1 MWCVR
6 HTCGASSRQARQLV
20 RLGDVTATNNSA
32 SDSSNTLMV
41 IDGHS
46 MAYRAFFALPA
57 ENFQTQTGQHTNAV
71 YGFLNMLLAMIREQK
86 PTHIAVAWDMD
97 TPTFRSEQYPE
108 YKAGRDKTPDEFHGQ
123 IDLTKQVM
131 DALNIPNIELDG
143 YEADDIVATMATRA
157 EDAGWKARV
166 VSGDRD
172 TFQLINDNITV
183 LYPMRGVSELPP
195 FDAAVIEERYG
206 VTPQQY
212 PDLAALVGET
222 ADNLPGVPGVGPGFA
237 ARWINKY
244 GSLQGIFDNIDEIGG
259 KKGEALREN
268 LAAVTRNRELNKLVT
283 DLELPLDLEDTVM
296 VNPDRNQVAELFD
309 ALEFNTIRDRLFTTF
324 EQQLGTDEEPPPA
337 EDMPDTLLIDEVVDW
352 ETFLTNVNEPVSVFC
367 HINPPAVITRR
378 KIPAPGDYGE
388 IRALGFAT
396 SESTAVIDLD
406 TASKELGQA
415 IVAFLSDSA
424 YAKVVYDLKSI
435 LKALATTSSNSPLPA
450 RPDVNTSIVGVEDDV
465 LLSAYIL
472 QPDRRGYELTDL
484 VQTYLNTRLETL
496 AATENQGQLE
506 LEGIAD
512 DNAEELAQYARNA
525 WMIHRLNDV
534 MGEQLEERGAVS
546 LLHDLEIPLS
556 VVLAKIELN
565 GIGIDRERLDSLLA
579 GFSNEVEKAQ
589 QSAFASI
596 GGQEVNLASPKQLQT
611 VLFETLD
618 MPKTRRTKTG
628 YSTDADSLA
637 DLLEKT
643 DHPFLHNLMAF
654 RDATKLRQTVQGL
667 LDSIAD
673 DERIH
678 TRFSQTAAATGRL
691 SSLNPNLQNI
701 PVRTPAG
708 RQIRDIFVAGTNP
721 HTDERT
727 TLLTADYSQIEM
739 RIMAHLSE
747 DEGLIQAYQDG
758 EDLHRFVGSQ
768 VFEVAPEDV
777 TTSMRDKVKA
787 MSYGLAYGLS
797 SFGLSKQL
805 RISVDEARE
814 LMTSYFDRFGSVQRY
829 LRNVVRQARKD
840 GYTETMLG
848 RRRYLP
854 DLRSDNRQ
862 LREMAERAALNAPIQ
877 GSAAD
882 LIKKAMLGVQE
893 RIEQEGLYSRMI
905 LQVHDELILEVIES
919 EIEAAEQILV
929 EEMSSAATL
938 KVPLDVQ
945 VGKGY
950 SWHEAAH

>member
-1 MWCVR
+1 
-6 HTCGASSRQARQLV
+6 
-20 RLGDVTATNNSA
+20 VTATNTSA
-32 SDSSNTLMV
+32 STDPKTLMV

-57 ENFQTQTGQHTNAV
+57 ENFQTSTGQHTNAV
-71 YGFLNMLLAMIREQK
+71 YGFLNMLLAMIREQQ
-86 PTHIAVAWDMD
+86 PTHIAVAFDLG

-123 IDLTKQVM
+123 IDLIKQVM
-131 DALNIPNIELDG
+131 DALNIPILEVDG
-143 YEADDIVATMATRA
+143 YEADDIVATLATA
-157 EDAGWKARV
+157 ADEAGWKARI

-195 FDAAVIEERYG
+195 FDAATIQERYG
-206 VTPQQY
+206 VTPEQY
-212 PDLAALVGET
+212 PDLAALVGES

-244 GSLQGIFDNIDEIGG
+244 GGLDGIMENIDDIGG

-268 LAAVTRNRELNKLVT
+268 LDGVKRNRELNALVT
-283 DLELPLDLEDTVM
+283 DMDLPLDLDDAVM
-296 VNPDRNQVAELFD
+296 VNPDHNEVAELFD
-309 ALEFNTIRDRLFTTF
+309 ALEFNTIRDRVFSTF
-324 EQQLGTDEEPPPA
+324 EQQLGTSEEPPA
-337 EDMPDTLLIDEVVDW
+337 EEEMPETALIDEVADW
-352 ETFLTNVNEPVSVFC
+352 ETFLTSVNEPVSVFAA
-367 HINPPAVITRR
+367 ITPPAVITRR
-378 KIPAPGDYGE
+378 KIPAPGDYGQ
-388 IRALGFAT
+388 IQALGFAT
-396 SESTAVIDLD
+396 SNATAVIDLAD
-406 TASKELGQA
+406 APEELGQA
-415 IVAFLSDSA
+415 VVAFLSDSA
-424 YAKVVYDLKSI
+424 YSKVVYDLKAI
-435 LKALATTSSNSPLPA
+435 LKALATAADASALPA
-450 RPDVNTSIVGVEDDV
+450 RPDVNASILGVEDDV

-472 QPDRRGYELTDL
+472 QPDRRGYDLPDL
-484 VQTYLNTRLETL
+484 VQTYLNTRLETI
-496 AATENQGQLE
+496 AETDQQGQLE
-506 LEGIAD
+506 LEGID
-512 DNAEELAQYARNA
+512 DDHAKQLAQYARNA
-525 WMIHRLNDV
+525 WMIHQLNEV
-534 MGEQLEERGAVS
+534 MGEQLQERGAVS

-556 VVLAKIELN
+556 VVLAKMELT
-565 GIGIDRERLDSLLA
+565 GVGIDRERLDSLLA
-579 GFSNEVEKAQ
+579 GFTNEVEKAE
-589 QSAFASI
+589 QSAYASI

-643 DHPFLHNLMAF
+643 DHPFLHNLMAY

-673 DERIH
+673 DGRIH

-721 HTDERT
+721 HSDEPT

-739 RIMAHLSE
+739 RIMAHMSE
-747 DEGLIQAYQDG
+747 DEGLIQAYLDG

-814 LMTSYFDRFGSVQRY
+814 LMSSYFDRFGAVQRY

-840 GYTETMLG
+840 GYTQTMLG

-854 DLRSDNRQ
+854 DLQSDNRQ

-882 LIKKAMLGVQE
+882 LIKKAMLGVQDRLE
-893 RIEQEGLYSRMI
+893 RDGLQSRMI
-905 LQVHDELILEVIES
+905 LQVHDELILEVVDS
-919 EIEAAEQILV
+919 EVDAAEQILV

>member
-1 MWCVR
+1 
-6 HTCGASSRQARQLV
+6 
-20 RLGDVTATNNSA
+20 
-32 SDSSNTLMV
+32 
-41 IDGHS
+41 

-57 ENFQTQTGQHTNAV
+57 ENFQTATGQHTNAV

-86 PTHIAVAWDMD
+86 PTHIAVAFDLE

-108 YKAGRDKTPDEFHGQ
+108 YKAGRDKTPEEFYGQ
-123 IDLTKQVM
+123 IDLIKQVM
-131 DALNIPNIELDG
+131 EALQIPSIELDG
-143 YEADDIVATMATRA
+143 YEADDIVATMATNA
-157 EDAGWKARV
+157 TDAGWDARV

-172 TFQLINDNITV
+172 TFQLINDNVTV

-195 FDAAVIEERYG
+195 FDADAIVERYG
-206 VTPQQY
+206 VTPLQY
-212 PDLAALVGET
+212 PELAALVGET

-237 ARWINKY
+237 ARWLKKY
-244 GSLQGIFDNIDEIGG
+244 GSLKGIFDNIDEIGG
-259 KKGEALREN
+259 KKGESLREH
-268 LAAVTRNRELNKLVT
+268 LDDVKRNRRLNALIT
-283 DLELPLDLEDTVM
+283 NLELPITIEEAVM
-296 VNPDRNQVAELFD
+296 VNPDRNQVSVLFD

-324 EQQLGTDEEPPPA
+324 ERHLGNAEEPAPTVDVPETA
-337 EDMPDTLLIDEVVDW
+337 LLDDVEAW
-352 ETFLTNVNEPVSVFC
+352 QAFLDGVNEPVSVFF

-388 IRALGFAT
+388 IRAIGFAT
-396 SESTAVIDLD
+396 ANATAVIDLD
-406 TASKELGQA
+406 HAPKDLGQA
-415 IVAFLSDSA
+415 VAGFLGNTK
-424 YAKVVYDLKSI
+424 YAKVVYDLKTV
-435 LKALATTSSNSPLPA
+435 LKALATSPSQSALPA
-450 RPDVNTSIVGVEDDV
+450 LEDVNTSVVGVEDDV

-472 QPDRRGYELTDL
+472 QPDRRGYELADL
-484 VQTYLNTRLETL
+484 VQTYLNTRLETV
-496 AATENQGQLE
+496 AATQDQGQLD
-506 LEGIAD
+506 LEGLTD
-512 DNAEELAQYARNA
+512 DHAEQLAQYARNA
-525 WMIHRLNDV
+525 WMIHRLNET
-534 MGEQLEERGAVS
+534 MEAELQQRGAVE

-556 VVLAKIELN
+556 VVLAKIELF
-565 GIGIDRERLDSLLA
+565 GIGTDRQRLDTLLA
-579 GFSNEVEKAQ
+579 GFTTEVEKAQ
-589 QSAFASI
+589 ESAFASI
-596 GGQEVNLASPKQLQT
+596 SGQEVNLASPKQLQI

-618 MPKTRRTKTG
+618 MPKTRKTKTG

-643 DHPFLHNLMAF
+643 DHPFLHNLMSY

-721 HTDERT
+721 HSDERT

-747 DEGLIQAYQDG
+747 DEGLIQAYKDG

-768 VFEVAPEDV
+768 VFEVEPQDV

-797 SFGLSKQL
+797 SFGLSRQL
-805 RISVDEARE
+805 RVSVDEARE
-814 LMTSYFDRFGSVQRY
+814 LMSSYFDRFGSVQRY

-840 GYTETMLG
+840 GYTATMLG

-854 DLRSDNRQ
+854 DLQSDNRQ

-882 LIKKAMLGVQE
+882 LIKKAMLGVQARLE
-893 RIEQEGLYSRMI
+893 AENLKSRMI
-905 LQVHDELILEVIES
+905 LQVHDELILEVVDS
-919 EIEAAEQILV
+919 EVAAAEEILV
-929 EEMSSAATL
+929 TEMSSAATL
-938 KVPLDVQ
+938 QVPLDVQ

>member
-1 MWCVR
+1 
-6 HTCGASSRQARQLV
+6 
-20 RLGDVTATNNSA
+20 
-32 SDSSNTLMV
+32 MV

-57 ENFQTQTGQHTNAV
+57 DNFQTATGQHTNAV
-71 YGFLNMLLAMIREQK
+71 YGFLNMLLAMIREQQ

-108 YKAGRDKTPDEFHGQ
+108 YKAGRDKTPDEFYGQ
-123 IDLTKQVM
+123 IDLIKQIM

-143 YEADDIVATMATRA
+143 YEADDIVATMATNA

-195 FDAAVIEERYG
+195 FDAATIEERYG
-206 VTPQQY
+206 VSPAQY

-237 ARWINKY
+237 ARWIKKY
-244 GSLQGIFDNIDEIGG
+244 GGLQGVLDNIDNIGG

-268 LAAVTRNRELNKLVT
+268 LEAVQRNRELNKLVT
-283 DLELPLDLEDTVM
+283 NLELPLELDETVM

-324 EQQLGTDEEPPPA
+324 EQQLGTTEEPPPA
-337 EDMPDTLLIDEVVDW
+337 EDMPETVLIDEITDW
-352 ETFLTNVNEPVSVFC
+352 EAFLTSISEPVSVFC
-367 HINPPAVITRR
+367 HITPPAVITKR

-396 SESTAVIDLD
+396 SHATAVLD
-406 TASKELGQA
+406 VDAASEELGQA
-415 IVAFLSDSA
+415 VIAFLSDSA

-435 LKALATTSSNSPLPA
+435 LKALATTAPISPLPA

-472 QPDRRGYELTDL
+472 QPDRRGYDLTDL
-484 VQTYLNTRLETL
+484 VQTYLNTRLESI

-506 LEGIAD
+506 LEGIDD
-512 DNAEELAQYARNA
+512 DNAQQLAQYARNA
-525 WMIHRLNDV
+525 WMIHRLNEV
-534 MGEQLEERGAVS
+534 MGEQLAERDAVP

-556 VVLAKIELN
+556 IVLAKMELI

-579 GFSNEVEKAQ
+579 GFTNEVEKAQ
-589 QSAFASI
+589 ESAFASI

-721 HTDERT
+721 RSDERT

-739 RIMAHLSE
+739 RIMAHMSE
-747 DEGLIQAYQDG
+747 DAGLIQAYQDG
-758 EDLHRFVGSQ
+758 EDLHRFVGAQ
-768 VFEVAPEDV
+768 VFEVEPEDV

-797 SFGLSKQL
+797 SFGLSRQL

-814 LMTSYFDRFGSVQRY
+814 LMTSYFDRFGAVQRY

-840 GYTETMLG
+840 GYTQTMLG

-854 DLRSDNRQ
+854 DLQSDNRQ

-882 LIKKAMLGVQE
+882 LIKKAMLGVQDRLE
-893 RIEQEGLYSRMI
+893 RDGLYSRMI
-905 LQVHDELILEVIES
+905 LQVHDELILEVIDS
-919 EIEAAEQILV
+919 EVDAAEQILV

>member
-1 MWCVR
+1 M
-6 HTCGASSRQARQLV
+6 TASK
-20 RLGDVTATNNSA
+20 DTA
-32 SDSSNTLMV
+32 SDISKTLMV

-57 ENFQTQTGQHTNAV
+57 ENFQTATGQHTNAV
-71 YGFLNMLLAMIREQK
+71 YGFLSMLLAMIREQK
-86 PTHIAVAWDMD
+86 PTHVAVAFDLD
-97 TPTFRSEQYPE
+97 TPTFRSERYSE
-108 YKAGRDKTPDEFHGQ
+108 YKAGRDKTPEEFSGQ
-123 IDLTKQVM
+123 IDLIKKVM
-131 DALNIPNIELDG
+131 DALQIPSIEVDG
-143 YEADDIVATMATRA
+143 YEADDIVATMSTNAA
-157 EDAGWKARV
+157 AAGWDARI

-172 TFQLINDNITV
+172 TFQLINDNVTV

-195 FDAAVIEERYG
+195 FDADTIVERYG
-206 VTPQQY
+206 VTPAQY
-212 PDLAALVGET
+212 PELAALVGES

-237 ARWINKY
+237 ARWLKKY
-244 GSLQGIFDNIDEIGG
+244 GSLKGVLDHIDEIGG
-259 KKGEALREN
+259 KKGDALREH
-268 LAAVTRNRELNKLVT
+268 LDAVKRNRELNALVT
-283 DLELPLDLEDTVM
+283 TLELPLSLEEAVL
-296 VNPDRNQVAELFD
+296 VSPDRNKVSELFD
-309 ALEFNTIRDRLFTTF
+309 ALEFNTIRDRVFTTF
-324 EQQLGTDEEPPPA
+324 DQHLGGAEESEPDV
-337 EDMPDTLLIDEVVDW
+337 DMPETALIDNLDDW
-352 ETFLTNVNEPVSVFC
+352 QAFLVGVNEPISVYF
-367 HINPPAVITRR
+367 HINPPATITRR

-388 IRALGFAT
+388 IHALGFST
-396 SESTAVIDLD
+396 SDATAVIDID
-406 TASKELGQA
+406 QASAELGLTVA
-415 IVAFLSDSA
+415 AFLADER
-424 YAKVVYDLKSI
+424 YTKVVYDLKTA
-435 LKALATTSSNSPLPA
+435 LKALATAPSHSVLPA
-450 RPDVNTSIVGVEDDV
+450 QRDVNTSIIGVADDV

-472 QPDRRGYELTDL
+472 QPDRRGYELADL
-484 VQTYLNTRLETL
+484 VQTYLNARLNTVP
-496 AATENQGQLE
+496 TSQNQGQLV
-506 LEGIAD
+506 LEGVND
-512 DNAEELAQYARNA
+512 DNAAQLAQYARNA
-525 WMIHRLNDV
+525 WMIHQLNDI
-534 MGEQLEERGAVS
+534 MGSTLEERGSVE

-556 VVLAKIELN
+556 VVLAKIEL
-565 GIGIDRERLDSLLA
+565 IGIAIDRQRLDNLLA
-579 GFSNEVEKAQ
+579 GFTSEVDKAQ
-589 QSAFASI
+589 ESAYASI
-596 GGQEVNLASPKQLQT
+596 GGDQVNLASPKQLQI

-618 MPKTRRTKTG
+618 MPKTRKTKTG
-628 YSTDADSLA
+628 FSTDADSLA

-643 DHPFLHNLMAF
+643 DHPFLHNLMAY

-673 DERIH
+673 DERVH

-721 HTDERT
+721 CVDEPT

-739 RIMAHLSE
+739 RIMAHMSE
-747 DEGLIQAYQDG
+747 DDGLIQAYKDG

-768 VFEVAPEDV
+768 VFDVEPDEV

-797 SFGLSKQL
+797 SFGLSRQL

-814 LMTSYFDRFGSVQRY
+814 LMSSYFDRFGAVQRY

-840 GYTETMLG
+840 GYTQTMLG

-854 DLRSDNRQ
+854 DLQSDNRQ

-893 RIEQEGLYSRMI
+893 RLEADGLKSRMI
-905 LQVHDELILEVIES
+905 LQVHDELILEVIDT
-919 EIEAAEQILV
+919 EIETAEQILV
-929 EEMSSAATL
+929 EEMSAAANL
-938 KVPLDVQ
+938 LVPLDVQ

>member
-1 MWCVR
+1 
-6 HTCGASSRQARQLV
+6 
-20 RLGDVTATNNSA
+20 
-32 SDSSNTLMV
+32 MV

-57 ENFQTQTGQHTNAV
+57 ENFQTATGQHTNAV
-71 YGFLNMLLAMIREQK
+71 YGFLSMLLAMIREQK
-86 PTHIAVAWDMD
+86 PTHVAVAFDLE

-123 IDLTKQVM
+123 IDLIKQVM
-131 DALNIPNIELDG
+131 EALNIPSLELDG
-143 YEADDIVATMATRA
+143 YEADDIVATMATSA
-157 EDAGWKARV
+157 ADVGWKARV

-172 TFQLINDNITV
+172 TFQLINDSVTV

-195 FDAAVIEERYG
+195 FDAAAIEERYG
-206 VTPQQY
+206 VSPTQY
-212 PDLAALVGET
+212 PELAALVGET

-237 ARWINKY
+237 ARWLKKY
-244 GSLQGIFDNIDEIGG
+244 GSLQGIYDNIDDIGG
-259 KKGEALREN
+259 KKGESLREH
-268 LAAVTRNRELNKLVT
+268 LDDVKRNRELNALVT
-283 DLELPLDLEDTVM
+283 NLELPISLDDTVL

-309 ALEFNTIRDRLFTTF
+309 ALEFNAIRDRVFTTF
-324 EQQLGTDEEPPPA
+324 EQHLGSTEEPVEA
-337 EDMPDTLLIDEVVDW
+337 DEMPDMVLIDGLTSWEAFLAEV
-352 ETFLTNVNEPVSVFC
+352 TGPVSVFFQ
-367 HINPPAVITRR
+367 ITAPATVTRR
-378 KIPAPGDYGE
+378 KIPAPGDYGQ
-388 IRALGFAT
+388 ILAVGLAT
-396 SESTAVIDLD
+396 AQTTTVIDLERATTD
-406 TASKELGQA
+406 LRD
-415 IVAFLSDSA
+415 AFVTFLADAA
-424 YAKVVYDLKSI
+424 YTKVVYDLKAT
-435 LKALATTSSNSPLPA
+435 LKALATAPEGSAIPA
-450 RPDVNTSIVGVEDDV
+450 QPDVTTSIVGVTDDV

-472 QPDRRGYELTDL
+472 QPDRRGYELADL
-484 VQTYLNTRLETL
+484 VQTYLNTRLESI
-496 AATENQGQLE
+496 AAVSEAQGQLE
-506 LEGIAD
+506 LEGLDD
-512 DNAEELAQYARNA
+512 DNAEQLSQYARNA
-525 WMIHRLNDV
+525 WMMHQLNEVLDA
-534 MGEQLEERGAVS
+534 ELQEREATG

-556 VVLAKIELN
+556 VVLATIELV
-565 GIGIDRERLDSLLA
+565 GVGIDRDRLDSLLA
-579 GFSNEVEKAQ
+579 GFTEGVEKAQ

-596 GGQEVNLASPKQLQT
+596 GGEEVNLASPKQLQT

-667 LDSIAD
+667 LDSIAS

-701 PVRTPAG
+701 PVRTAAG

-721 HTDERT
+721 LSDEPT

-739 RIMAHLSE
+739 RIMAHMSE
-747 DEGLIQAYQDG
+747 DEGLIQAYLDG

-768 VFEVAPEDV
+768 VFDVEPEEV

-805 RISVDEARE
+805 RISVDESRE

-829 LRNVVRQARKD
+829 LRNIVRQARKD
-840 GYTETMLG
+840 GYTQTMLG

-854 DLRSDNRQ
+854 DLQSDNRQ

-882 LIKKAMLGVQE
+882 LIKKAMLGVQA
-893 RIEQEGLYSRMI
+893 RLEQEQLTSRMI
-905 LQVHDELILEVIES
+905 LQVHDELILEVVES
-919 EIEAAEQILV
+919 EVAAAEAILI
-929 EEMSSAATL
+929 EEMSGAATL

-945 VGKGY
+945 VGRGY

>member
-1 MWCVR
+1 
-6 HTCGASSRQARQLV
+6 
-20 RLGDVTATNNSA
+20 
-32 SDSSNTLMV
+32 MV

-57 ENFQTQTGQHTNAV
+57 DNFQTATGQHTNAV
-71 YGFLNMLLAMIREQK
+71 YGFLNMLLAMIREQQ

-108 YKAGRDKTPDEFHGQ
+108 YKAGRDKTPDEFYGQ
-123 IDLTKQVM
+123 IDLIKQIM

-143 YEADDIVATMATRA
+143 YEADDIVATMATNA

-195 FDAAVIEERYG
+195 FDAATIEERYG
-206 VTPQQY
+206 VSPAQY

-237 ARWINKY
+237 ARWIKKY
-244 GSLQGIFDNIDEIGG
+244 GGLQGVLDNIDNIGG

-268 LAAVTRNRELNKLVT
+268 LEAVQRNRELNKLVT
-283 DLELPLDLEDTVM
+283 NLELPLDLDETVM

-324 EQQLGTDEEPPPA
+324 EQQLGTTEEPPPA
-337 EDMPDTLLIDEVVDW
+337 EDMPETVLIDEITDW
-352 ETFLTNVNEPVSVFC
+352 EAFLTSISEPVSVFC
-367 HINPPAVITRR
+367 HITPPAVITKR

-396 SESTAVIDLD
+396 SHATAVLD
-406 TASKELGQA
+406 VDAASEELGQA
-415 IVAFLSDSA
+415 VIAFLSDSA

-435 LKALATTSSNSPLPA
+435 LKALATTAPISPLPA

-472 QPDRRGYELTDL
+472 QPDRRGYDLTDL
-484 VQTYLNTRLETL
+484 VQTYLNARLESIV
-496 AATENQGQLE
+496 ATENQGQLE
-506 LEGIAD
+506 LEGIDD
-512 DNAEELAQYARNA
+512 DNAQQLAQYARNA
-525 WMIHRLNDV
+525 WMIHRLNEV
-534 MGEQLEERGAVS
+534 MGEQLAERDAVP

-556 VVLAKIELN
+556 IVLAKMELI

-579 GFSNEVEKAQ
+579 GFTNEVEKAQ

-721 HTDERT
+721 RSDERT

-739 RIMAHLSE
+739 RIMAHMSE
-747 DEGLIQAYQDG
+747 DAGLIQAYQDG
-758 EDLHRFVGSQ
+758 EDLHRFVGAQ
-768 VFEVAPEDV
+768 VFEVEPEDV

-797 SFGLSKQL
+797 SFGLSRQL

-814 LMTSYFDRFGSVQRY
+814 LMTSYFDRFGAVQRY

-840 GYTETMLG
+840 GYTQTMLG

-854 DLRSDNRQ
+854 DLQSDNRQ

-882 LIKKAMLGVQE
+882 LIKKAMLGVQDRLE
-893 RIEQEGLYSRMI
+893 RDGLYSRMI
-905 LQVHDELILEVIES
+905 LQVHDELILEVIDS
-919 EIEAAEQILV
+919 EVDAAEQILV

>member
-1 MWCVR
+1 MENNPPPGQR
-6 HTCGASSRQARQLV
+6 LV
-20 RLGDVTATNNSA
+20 TLDTVTATNNSA
-32 SDSSNTLMV
+32 STNSNRLMV

-57 ENFQTQTGQHTNAV
+57 ENFQTKTGQHTNAV
-71 YGFLNMLLAMIREQK
+71 YGFLSMLLAMIREQQ
-86 PTHIAVAWDMD
+86 PTHIAVAFD
-97 TPTFRSEQYPE
+97 TEVPTFRAEQYAE

-131 DALNIPNIELDG
+131 AALNIPCIEVDG
-143 YEADDIVATMATRA
+143 FEADDIVATMATQA
-157 EDAGWKARV
+157 AAQGWTARV

-172 TFQLINDNITV
+172 TFQLIDDNITV

-195 FDAAVIEERYG
+195 FDAAAIEERYG
-206 VTPQQY
+206 VSPKQY
-212 PDLAALVGET
+212 PELAALVGET

-237 ARWINKY
+237 ARWLKKY
-244 GSLQGIFDNIDEIGG
+244 GSLQSILENIDQIGG
-259 KKGEALREN
+259 KKGEALREH
-268 LAAVTRNRELNKLVT
+268 LDDVKRNRQLNALVT
-283 DLELPLDLEDTVM
+283 NMELPIELDDTEM
-296 VNPDRNQVAELFD
+296 GNPDRNLVAELFD
-309 ALEFNTIRDRLFTTF
+309 ALEFNTIRDRVFTTF
-324 EQQLGTDEEPPPA
+324 EKQLGNADDA
-337 EDMPDTLLIDEVVDW
+337 ADDDHDMPEPTVIDTTEAFAA
-352 ETFLTNVNEPVSVFC
+352 FLTDVNEPIAVFS
-367 HINPPAVITRR
+367 HINPPATVTRR
-378 KIPAPGDYGE
+378 KIPAPGDYGQ
-388 IRALGFAT
+388 IRAFSFAT
-396 SESTAVIDLD
+396 AQATAVIDLD
-406 TASKELGQA
+406 TASSQLGA
-415 IVAFLSDSA
+415 AVADFLANDH
-424 YAKVVYDLKSI
+424 YAKVVYDLKAM
-435 LKALATTSSNSPLPA
+435 LKALATAPEFTPLPA
-450 RPDVNTSIVGVEDDV
+450 RPDVNTSIVNVTDDV
-465 LLSAYIL
+465 LLSGYIL
-472 QPDRRGYELTDL
+472 QPDRRGYELADL
-484 VQTYLNTRLETL
+484 VQTYLNTRLE
-496 AATENQGQLE
+496 AVSATSNQGQLTI
-506 LEGIAD
+506 EGLD
-512 DNAEELAQYARNA
+512 DDANAKLLAQYARNA
-525 WMIHRLNDV
+525 WMIHRLNESMDV
-534 MGEQLEERGAVS
+534 QLAQRNAES

-556 VVLAKIELN
+556 VVLAKMELT
-565 GIGIDRERLDSLLA
+565 GIGIDRQRLDSLLE
-579 GFSNEVEKAQ
+579 GFTNEVNQAQ

-596 GGQEVNLASPKQLQT
+596 GGQEVNLASPKQLQV

-618 MPKTRRTKTG
+618 MPKTRKTKTG

-643 DHPFLHNLMAF
+643 DHPFLHNLMSY

-673 DERIH
+673 DGRIH

-708 RQIRDIFVAGTNP
+708 RQIRDIFVAGSNP
-721 HTDERT
+721 HVNERT

-739 RIMAHLSE
+739 RIMAHMSG

-777 TTSMRDKVKA
+777 TNSMRDKVKA

-797 SFGLSKQL
+797 SFGLSRQL

-814 LMTSYFDRFGSVQRY
+814 LMSSYFDRFGDVQRY

-840 GYTETMLG
+840 GYTQTMLG

-854 DLRSDNRQ
+854 DLQSDNRQ

-882 LIKKAMLGVQE
+882 LIKVAMLGVQARLE
-893 RIEQEGLYSRMI
+893 KEALNSRMI
-905 LQVHDELILEVIES
+905 LQVHDELILEVVDS
-919 EIEAAEQILV
+919 EIEAAEAILV

-945 VGKGY
+945 IGKGY

>member
-1 MWCVR
+1 MQNNPR
-6 HTCGASSRQARQLV
+6 PGHRLV
-20 RLGDVTATNNSA
+20 TLDTVTATNNST
-32 SDSSNTLMV
+32 STNSNRLMV

-57 ENFQTQTGQHTNAV
+57 ENFQTKTGQHTNAV
-71 YGFLNMLLAMIREQK
+71 YGFLNMLLAMIREQQ
-86 PTHIAVAWDMD
+86 PTHLAVAWDMD
-97 TPTFRSEQYPE
+97 TPTFRSQQYPE

-131 DALNIPNIELDG
+131 AALNIPNIEVDG
-143 YEADDIVATMATRA
+143 YEADDIVATMATKA
-157 EDAGWKARV
+157 AAQGWSARV

-172 TFQLINDNITV
+172 TFQLIDDNITV

-195 FDAAVIEERYG
+195 FNADAIEERYG
-206 VTPQQY
+206 VSPKQY
-212 PDLAALVGET
+212 PELAALVGET

-237 ARWINKY
+237 ARWLKKY
-244 GSLQGIFDNIDEIGG
+244 GSLQGILENIDSIGG
-259 KKGEALREN
+259 KKGEALREH
-268 LAAVTRNRELNKLVT
+268 LDDVKRNRQLNALVT
-283 DLELPLDLEDTVM
+283 NLELPLDLEDTEM
-296 VNPDRNQVAELFD
+296 VNPDRNLVSELFD

-324 EQQLGTDEEPPPA
+324 EQQLGSSDDVGGEDHEMPETTVIDTPEAFEAFLDGVEEPIA
-337 EDMPDTLLIDEVVDW
+337 
-352 ETFLTNVNEPVSVFC
+352 VFS
-367 HINPPAVITRR
+367 HINPPATITRR
-378 KIPAPGDYGE
+378 KIPAPGDYGQ
-388 IRALGFAT
+388 IRAFGFAT
-396 SESTAVIDLD
+396 EHATAVIDLE
-406 TASKELGQA
+406 TASHELGTA
-415 IVAFLSDSA
+415 VAEFLADDR
-424 YAKVVYDLKSI
+424 YAKVVYDLKAM
-435 LKALATTSSNSPLPA
+435 LKALATAPESSPLPA
-450 RPDVNTSIVGVEDDV
+450 QPDVNTSIVNVTDDV
-465 LLSAYIL
+465 LLSGYIL
-472 QPDRRGYELTDL
+472 QPDRRGYELADL
-484 VQTYLNTRLETL
+484 VQTYLNARLEAVGSTS
-496 AATENQGQLE
+496 NQGQLSI
-506 LEGIAD
+506 EGLD
-512 DNAEELAQYARNA
+512 DDANAKLLAQYARNA
-525 WMIHRLNDV
+525 WMIHRLNESMD
-534 MGEQLEERGAVS
+534 GQLAQRGAES

-556 VVLAKIELN
+556 VVLAKMELT
-565 GIGIDRERLDSLLA
+565 GIGIDRQRLDSLLE
-579 GFSNEVEKAQ
+579 GFTNEVDKAE

-596 GGQEVNLASPKQLQT
+596 GGQEVNLASPKQLQV

-618 MPKTRRTKTG
+618 MPKTRKTKTG

-643 DHPFLHNLMAF
+643 DHPFLHNLMAY

-673 DERIH
+673 DGRIH

-708 RQIRDIFVAGTNP
+708 RQIRDIFVAGANP
-721 HTDERT
+721 KTDERT

-739 RIMAHLSE
+739 RIMAHMSG

-768 VFEVAPEDV
+768 VFDVPPEDV

-814 LMTSYFDRFGSVQRY
+814 LMSSYFDRFGDVQRY

-840 GYTETMLG
+840 GYTQTMLG

-854 DLRSDNRQ
+854 DLQSDNRQ

-882 LIKKAMLGVQE
+882 LIKVAMLGVQARLE
-893 RIEQEGLYSRMI
+893 KEQLTSRMI
-905 LQVHDELILEVIES
+905 LQVHDELILEVIDS
-919 EIEAAEQILV
+919 EVEAAEAILV
-929 EEMSSAATL
+929 EEMSSAASL

>member
-1 MWCVR
+1 V
-6 HTCGASSRQARQLV
+6 LV
-20 RLGDVTATNNSA
+20 RLDSVTASKHTA
-32 SDSSNTLMV
+32 SDSAPNTLMV

-57 ENFQTQTGQHTNAV
+57 ENFQTATGQHTNAV
-71 YGFLNMLLAMIREQK
+71 YGFLNMLLAMIREQQ
-86 PTHIAVAWDMD
+86 PTHVAVAFDLE
-97 TPTFRSEQYPE
+97 TPTFRTEQYPE
-108 YKAGRDKTPDEFHGQ
+108 YKAGRDKTPDEFYGQ
-123 IDLTKQVM
+123 IDLIKQVM
-131 DALNIPNIELDG
+131 DALNIPTIEVDG
-143 YEADDIVATMATRA
+143 YEADDIVATMATSA
-157 EDAGWKARV
+157 THAGWQARI

-172 TFQLINDNITV
+172 TFQLINDNVTV

-195 FDAAVIEERYG
+195 FDADAIVERYG
-206 VTPQQY
+206 VTPLQY
-212 PDLAALVGET
+212 PELAALVGET

-237 ARWINKY
+237 ARWLNKY
-244 GSLQGIFDNIDEIGG
+244 GSLKGILDNIDAIGG
-259 KKGEALREN
+259 KKGAALREH
-268 LAAVTRNRELNKLVT
+268 VDDVKRNRELNALVKN
-283 DLELPLDLEDTVM
+283 LELPVEISDTALA
-296 VNPDRNQVAELFD
+296 NPDRNLVAELFD
-309 ALEFNTIRDRLFTTF
+309 ALEFNTIRDRVFSTF
-324 EQQLGTDEEPPPA
+324 EQQLGGSEQEAPTQDLPEITVINDINA
-337 EDMPDTLLIDEVVDW
+337 WQSFIAKVA
-352 ETFLTNVNEPVSVFC
+352 EPVSVFF
-367 HINPPAVITRR
+367 HITSPATITRR

-388 IRALGFAT
+388 IRGVGLAT
-396 SESTAVIDLD
+396 ETATAVIDLE
-406 TASKELGQA
+406 TADEQLGQA
-415 IVAFLSDSA
+415 ITEFLGNKA
-424 YAKVVYDLKSI
+424 YTKVVYDLKTI
-435 LKALATTSSNSPLPA
+435 LKALATTPEHSVLPA
-450 RPDVNTSIVGVEDDV
+450 VPDVETSIVAVEDDV

-472 QPDRRGYELTDL
+472 QPDRRGYELADL
-484 VQTYLNTRLETL
+484 VQTYLNTRLDAVTQS
-496 AATENQGQLE
+496 ANQGQLAIDGLDE
-506 LEGIAD
+506 ANPEQ
-512 DNAEELAQYARNA
+512 LAQYARNA
-525 WMIHRLNDV
+525 WMVHQLNET
-534 MGEQLEERGAVS
+534 MGVELQRRGSVG

-556 VVLAKIELN
+556 VVLAKMELI
-565 GIGIDRERLDSLLA
+565 GIGIDRQRLDNLLD
-579 GFSNEVEKAQ
+579 GFTEEVDKAQ
-589 QSAFASI
+589 QSAFAAI
-596 GGQEVNLASPKQLQT
+596 GGQEVNLASPKQLQI

-618 MPKTRRTKTG
+618 MPKTRKTKTG

-643 DHPFLHNLMAF
+643 DHAFLHNLMAF

-673 DERIH
+673 DQRIH

-721 HTDERT
+721 YSDEPT

-739 RIMAHLSE
+739 RIMAHMSE
-747 DEGLIQAYQDG
+747 DEGLIQAYQYG

-768 VFEVAPEDV
+768 VFDVAPEEV

-797 SFGLSKQL
+797 SFGLSRQL

-814 LMTSYFDRFGSVQRY
+814 LMSSYFDRFGAVQHY

-854 DLRSDNRQ
+854 DLQSDNRQ

-882 LIKKAMLGVQE
+882 LIKKAMLGVQGRLE
-893 RIEQEGLYSRMI
+893 LENLKSRMI
-905 LQVHDELILEVIES
+905 LQVHDELIIEVIDS
-919 EIEAAEQILV
+919 EIEAAQAILI
-929 EEMSSAATL
+929 EEMSSAASL
-938 KVPLDVQ
+938 RVPLDVQ
-945 VGKGY
+945 IGKGY

>member
-1 MWCVR
+1 M
-6 HTCGASSRQARQLV
+6 LV
-20 RLGDVTATNNSA
+20 RLGTVTASKNTV
-32 SDSSNTLMV
+32 SDNSNTLMV

-57 ENFQTQTGQHTNAV
+57 ENFQTATGQHTNAV
-71 YGFLNMLLAMIREQK
+71 YGFLSMLLAMIREQR
-86 PTHIAVAWDMD
+86 PTHVAVAFDLE

-108 YKAGRDKTPDEFHGQ
+108 YKAGRDKTPEEFYGQ
-123 IDLTKQVM
+123 VDLIKQVM
-131 DALNIPNIELDG
+131 DALQIPSVEVDG
-143 YEADDIVATMATRA
+143 YEADDIVATMATSA
-157 EDAGWKARV
+157 AAAGWDARI

-172 TFQLINDNITV
+172 TFQLINDNVTV

-195 FDAAVIEERYG
+195 FDADAIVERYG

-212 PDLAALVGET
+212 PELAALVGES

-237 ARWINKY
+237 ARWLKKY
-244 GSLQGIFDNIDEIGG
+244 GGLQGIYDNIDDIGG
-259 KKGEALREN
+259 KKGEALREH
-268 LAAVTRNRELNKLVT
+268 LDSVKRNRELNALVT
-283 DLELPLDLEDTVM
+283 NLELPVEIDEAVL
-296 VNPDRNQVAELFD
+296 VNPDRNMVAELFD
-309 ALEFNTIRDRLFTTF
+309 ALEFNTIRDRVFTTF
-324 EQQLGTDEEPPPA
+324 EQHLGSADDPTPTEE
-337 EDMPDTLLIDEVVDW
+337 MPETTLIDALEDW
-352 ETFLTNVNEPVSVFC
+352 QAFLAEVNEPVAVYF
-367 HINPPAVITRR
+367 HIDPPATITRR

-388 IRALGFAT
+388 IRAAGFAT
-396 SESTAVIDLD
+396 ADATAVIDLD
-406 TASKELGQA
+406 NADAALGA
-415 IVAFLSDSA
+415 AVTNFLGDKQ
-424 YAKVVYDLKSI
+424 YAKVVYDLKAI
-435 LKALATTSSNSPLPA
+435 LKALATSPEQSVLEA
-450 RPDVNTSIVGVEDDV
+450 QHDVNASVVGVEDDV

-472 QPDRRGYELTDL
+472 QPDRRGYELSDL
-484 VQTYLNTRLETL
+484 VQTYLQARLETI
-496 AATENQGQLE
+496 AETESQGQLE
-506 LEGIAD
+506 LEGLTD
-512 DNAEELAQYARNA
+512 SNAHVLSQYARNA
-525 WMIHRLNDV
+525 WMIQRLNET
-534 MGEQLEERGAVS
+534 MGSELHDRAAVG

-556 VVLAKIELN
+556 VVLAKIELI

-579 GFSNEVEKAQ
+579 GFTNEVEKAQ
-589 QSAFASI
+589 ESAFASI

-618 MPKTRRTKTG
+618 MPKTRKTKTG

-643 DHPFLHNLMAF
+643 DHPFLHNLMSY

-673 DERIH
+673 DGRIH

-701 PVRTPAG
+701 PVRTAAG

-721 HTDERT
+721 AAAEPT

-739 RIMAHLSE
+739 RIMAHMSE
-747 DEGLIQAYQDG
+747 DEGLIQAYRDG

-768 VFEVAPEDV
+768 VFEVEPEDV

-797 SFGLSKQL
+797 SFGLSRQL

-814 LMTSYFDRFGSVQRY
+814 LMSSYFDRFGAVQRY

-840 GYTETMLG
+840 GYTQTMIG

-854 DLRSDNRQ
+854 DLQSDNRQ

-882 LIKKAMLGVQE
+882 LIKKAMLGVQARLE
-893 RIEQEGLYSRMI
+893 ADRLKSRMI
-905 LQVHDELILEVIES
+905 LQVHDELILEVIDS
-919 EIEAAEQILV
+919 EIDVAEQILV

>member
-1 MWCVR
+1 MEINPPSAHR
-6 HTCGASSRQARQLV
+6 LV
-20 RLGDVTATNNSA
+20 TLDTVTATNNSA
-32 SDSSNTLMV
+32 STNTNRLMV

-57 ENFQTQTGQHTNAV
+57 ENFQTATGQHTNAV
-71 YGFLNMLLAMIREQK
+71 YGFLNMLLAMIREQQ

-97 TPTFRSEQYPE
+97 TPTFRSQQYPE

-131 DALNIPNIELDG
+131 DALNIPNIEVDG
-143 YEADDIVATMATRA
+143 YEADDIVATMATKA
-157 EDAGWKARV
+157 ATQGWSARV

-172 TFQLINDNITV
+172 TFQLIDDNITV
-183 LYPMRGVSELPP
+183 LYPMRGVSDLPP
-195 FDAAVIEERYG
+195 FDAAAIEERYG
-206 VTPQQY
+206 VSPKQY
-212 PDLAALVGET
+212 PELAALVGET

-237 ARWINKY
+237 ARWLKKY
-244 GSLQGIFDNIDEIGG
+244 GSLQGILENVDEIGG
-259 KKGEALREN
+259 KKGEALREH
-268 LAAVTRNRELNKLVT
+268 LDDVKRNRQLNALVT
-283 DLELPLDLEDTVM
+283 NLELPVEIDDTQM
-296 VNPDRNQVAELFD
+296 VNPDRNLVSELFD
-309 ALEFNTIRDRLFTTF
+309 ALEFNTIRDRVFTTF
-324 EQQLGTDEEPPPA
+324 EQQLGNADDDTA
-337 EDMPDTLLIDEVVDW
+337 EADDMPETTIIDTPEAFTAFLAAVDE
-352 ETFLTNVNEPVSVFC
+352 PIAVFS
-367 HINPPAVITRR
+367 HINPPATITRR
-378 KIPAPGDYGE
+378 KIPAPGDYGQ
-388 IRALGFAT
+388 IRAFGLAT
-396 SESTAVIDLD
+396 TQATAVIDLE
-406 TASKELGQA
+406 TASAELGA
-415 IVAFLSDSA
+415 AVAAFLADARYS
-424 YAKVVYDLKSI
+424 KVVYDLKAT
-435 LKALATTSSNSPLPA
+435 LKALATAPATSPLPA
-450 RPDVNTSIVGVEDDV
+450 QPDVNTSIVNVADDV
-465 LLSAYIL
+465 LLSGYIL
-472 QPDRRGYELTDL
+472 QPDRRGYELADL
-484 VQTYLNTRLETL
+484 VQTYLNTRLDAVT
-496 AATENQGQLE
+496 TTSSQGQLSI
-506 LEGIAD
+506 EGLD
-512 DNAEELAQYARNA
+512 DDANTKLLTQYARNA
-525 WMIHRLNDV
+525 WMIHQLNDV
-534 MGEQLEERGAVS
+534 MDGQLKHRGAES
-546 LLHDLEIPLS
+546 LLHELEIPLS
-556 VVLAKIELN
+556 VVLAKVELT
-565 GIGIDRERLDSLLA
+565 GIGIDRQRLDSLLE
-579 GFSNEVEKAQ
+579 GFTNEVEKAQ

-596 GGQEVNLASPKQLQT
+596 GGQEVNLASPKQLQV

-618 MPKTRRTKTG
+618 MPKTRKTKTG

-643 DHPFLHNLMAF
+643 DHPFLHNLMAY

-667 LDSIAD
+667 LDSTAD
-673 DERIH
+673 DGRIH

-721 HTDERT
+721 FTDEST

-747 DEGLIQAYQDG
+747 DDGLIQAYQDG

-768 VFEVAPEDV
+768 VFEVDPADV
-777 TTSMRDKVKA
+777 TTAMRDKVKA

-797 SFGLSKQL
+797 SFGLSRQL

-814 LMTSYFDRFGSVQRY
+814 LMSSYFDRFGAVQKY

-840 GYTETMLG
+840 GYTQTMLG

-854 DLRSDNRQ
+854 DLQSDNRQ

-882 LIKKAMLGVQE
+882 LIKVAMLGVQARLE
-893 RIEQEGLYSRMI
+893 KEQLKSRMI
-905 LQVHDELILEVIES
+905 LQVHDELILEVVDS
-919 EIEAAEQILV
+919 EVDVAEAILV

>member
-1 MWCVR
+1 M
-6 HTCGASSRQARQLV
+6 LV
-20 RLGDVTATNNSA
+20 RLGIVTATNTSA
-32 SDSSNTLMV
+32 SDNSNTLMV

-57 ENFQTQTGQHTNAV
+57 ENFQTATGQHTNAV
-71 YGFLNMLLAMIREQK
+71 YGFLNMLLAMIREQQ

-108 YKAGRDKTPDEFHGQ
+108 YKAGRDKTPDEFYGQ

-131 DALNIPNIELDG
+131 DALNIPSIELDG

-206 VTPQQY
+206 VSPTQY

-244 GSLQGIFDNIDEIGG
+244 GGLQGILDNVDDIGG

-268 LAAVTRNRELNKLVT
+268 LDAVHRNRELNKLVT
-283 DLELPLDLEDTVM
+283 DLELPLTLEDTVM
-296 VNPDRNQVAELFD
+296 VNPDRNQVSELFD

-324 EQQLGTDEEPPPA
+324 EQRLGTTEEPPPA
-337 EDMPDTLLIDEVVDW
+337 EDMPDTHLIDDVEDW
-352 ETFLTNVNEPVSVFC
+352 QTFLTSVTEPVSVFC

-396 SESTAVIDLD
+396 SEATAVIDLD
-406 TASKELGQA
+406 AAATELGQA
-415 IVAFLSDSA
+415 VIAFLSDSA
-424 YAKVVYDLKSI
+424 YAKVVYDLKTI
-435 LKALATTSSNSPLPA
+435 LKALATAAPGSPLPA
-450 RPDVNTSIVGVEDDV
+450 RPEVNTSILGVEDDV

-484 VQTYLNTRLETL
+484 VQTYLNTRLETI

-506 LEGIAD
+506 LEGIDD
-512 DNAEELAQYARNA
+512 DNAEQLAQYARNA
-525 WMIHRLNDV
+525 WMIHRLNAV

-556 VVLAKIELN
+556 VVLAQIELI

-579 GFSNEVEKAQ
+579 GFTNEVEKAQ

-637 DLLEKT
+637 DLLDKT

-747 DEGLIQAYQDG
+747 DDGLIAAYQDG
-758 EDLHRFVGSQ
+758 EDLHRFVGAQ

-797 SFGLSKQL
+797 SFGLSRQL

-814 LMTSYFDRFGSVQRY
+814 LMTSYFDRFGAVQRY

-840 GYTETMLG
+840 GYTQTMLG

-854 DLRSDNRQ
+854 DLQSDNRQ

-882 LIKKAMLGVQE
+882 LIKKAMLGVQDRLE
-893 RIEQEGLYSRMI
+893 RDGLYSRMI
-905 LQVHDELILEVIES
+905 LQVHDELILEVIDS
-919 EIEAAEQILV
+919 EVAAAEQILV

>member
-1 MWCVR
+1 M
-6 HTCGASSRQARQLV
+6 
-20 RLGDVTATNNSA
+20 TATNNPA
-32 SDSSNTLMV
+32 SDDSNTLLV

-57 ENFQTQTGQHTNAV
+57 ENFQTATGQHTNAV

-86 PTHIAVAWDMD
+86 PSHIAVAWDMD

-123 IDLTKQVM
+123 IDLIKQVM
-131 DALNIPNIELDG
+131 DALNIPSIELDG
-143 YEADDIVATMATRA
+143 YEADDIVATLATDA
-157 EDAGWKARV
+157 EEAGWKARV

-195 FDAAVIEERYG
+195 FDADTIQERYG
-206 VTPQQY
+206 VTPEQY

-244 GSLQGIFDNIDEIGG
+244 GGLQGIFDNIDDIGG
-259 KKGEALREN
+259 KKGGALREN
-268 LAAVTRNRELNKLVT
+268 LAAVKRNRELNALVT
-283 DLELPLDLEDTVM
+283 DLELPLELEDAVL
-296 VNPDRNQVAELFD
+296 VNPDHHEVSELFD
-309 ALEFNTIRDRLFTTF
+309 ALEFNTIRDRVFKTF
-324 EQQLGTDEEPPPA
+324 EQRLGTAEEPPA
-337 EDMPDTLLIDEVVDW
+337 DVEMPETTLIDAVEDW
-352 ETFLTNVNEPVSVFC
+352 ETFLTGVKEPVAVFFY
-367 HINPPAVITRR
+367 INPPAVITKR
-378 KIPAPGDYGE
+378 KIPAPGDYGQ
-388 IRALGFAT
+388 IRAVGFAT
-396 SESTAVIDLD
+396 ADATAVIDID
-406 TASKELGQA
+406 NASKELGQA
-415 IVAFLSDSA
+415 VVAFLSDSA
-424 YAKVVYDLKSI
+424 YAKVVYDLKTT
-435 LKALATTSSNSPLPA
+435 LKALATSAEGSALPA
-450 RPDVNTSIVGVEDDV
+450 RPDVNTSILGVEDDV

-472 QPDRRGYELTDL
+472 QPDRRGYDLSDL
-484 VQTYLNTRLETL
+484 VQTYLNTRLESIVS
-496 AATENQGQLE
+496 TEDQGQLE
-506 LEGIAD
+506 LEGLD
-512 DNAEELAQYARNA
+512 DENVARLAQYARNA
-525 WMIHRLNDV
+525 WMILRLNEV
-534 MGEQLEERGAVS
+534 MGEQLKERDAVS

-556 VVLAKIELN
+556 VVLAKMELI
-565 GIGIDRERLDSLLA
+565 GIGIDRERLDSLLD
-579 GFSNEVEKAQ
+579 GFTNEVEKAQ
-589 QSAFASI
+589 QSAYASI

-673 DERIH
+673 DGRIH

-721 HTDERT
+721 HAEEPT

-739 RIMAHLSE
+739 RIMAHMSG

-768 VFEVAPEDV
+768 VFDVPPEDV
-777 TTSMRDKVKA
+777 TASMRDKVKA

-797 SFGLSKQL
+797 SFGLSRQL

-814 LMTSYFDRFGSVQRY
+814 LMTSYFDRFGAVQRY

-840 GYTETMLG
+840 GYTQTMLG

-854 DLRSDNRQ
+854 DLKSDNRQ

-882 LIKKAMLGVQE
+882 LIKKAMLGVQDRLE
-893 RIEQEGLYSRMI
+893 RDGLKSRMI

-919 EIEAAEQILV
+919 EVEAAKQILV

>member
-1 MWCVR
+1 M
-6 HTCGASSRQARQLV
+6 LV
-20 RLGDVTATNNSA
+20 RLDSVTASKHTA
-32 SDSSNTLMV
+32 SDSAPNTLMV

-57 ENFQTQTGQHTNAV
+57 ENFQTTTGQHTNAV
-71 YGFLNMLLAMIREQK
+71 YGFVNMLLAMIREQQ
-86 PTHIAVAWDMD
+86 PTHVAVAFDLG
-97 TPTFRSEQYPE
+97 TPTFRTEQYPE

-123 IDLTKQVM
+123 IDLIKQVM
-131 DALNIPNIELDG
+131 DALNIPTIEVDG
-143 YEADDIVATMATRA
+143 YEADDIVATMATSAA
-157 EDAGWKARV
+157 EAGWQARI

-172 TFQLINDNITV
+172 TFQLINDDVTV

-195 FDAAVIEERYG
+195 FDADAIVERYG
-206 VTPQQY
+206 VTPMQY
-212 PDLAALVGET
+212 PELAALVGET

-237 ARWINKY
+237 ARWLNKY
-244 GSLQGIFDNIDEIGG
+244 GSLKGILDNIDSIGG
-259 KKGEALREN
+259 KKGAALREH
-268 LAAVTRNRELNKLVT
+268 LDDVKRNRELNALIT
-283 DLELPLDLEDTVM
+283 DLQLPVEITDTALA
-296 VNPDRNQVAELFD
+296 NPDRNLVAELFD
-309 ALEFNTIRDRLFTTF
+309 ALEFNTIRDRVFSTF
-324 EQQLGTDEEPPPA
+324 EQRLGGAEEQAPA
-337 EDMPDTLLIDEVVDW
+337 EDLPEAALINDINAW
-352 ETFLTNVNEPVSVFC
+352 QGFLANIAEPVSVFFN
-367 HINPPAVITRR
+367 ITSPATITRR

-388 IRALGFAT
+388 ILGVGLAT
-396 SESTAVIDLD
+396 ENATAVIDLE
-406 TASKELGQA
+406 TADEQLGKA
-415 IVAFLSDSA
+415 ITEFLGNEA
-424 YAKVVYDLKSI
+424 YTKVVYDLKTV
-435 LKALATTSSNSPLPA
+435 LKALATTPERSSLPA
-450 RPDVNTSIVGVEDDV
+450 VTDVETSIVAVEDDV

-472 QPDRRGYELTDL
+472 QPDRRGYELADL
-484 VQTYLNTRLETL
+484 VQTYLNTRLDAITQSI
-496 AATENQGQLE
+496 NQGQLAIDG
-506 LEGIAD
+506 LEE
-512 DNAEELAQYARNA
+512 NNTEQLAQYARNA
-525 WMIHRLNDV
+525 WMIHRLNET
-534 MGEQLEERGAVS
+534 MGVELQRRGAVG

-556 VVLAKIELN
+556 VVLAKMELT
-565 GIGIDRERLDSLLA
+565 GIGIDRQRLDNLLD
-579 GFSNEVEKAQ
+579 GFTEEVAKAQ
-589 QSAFASI
+589 QSAFAAI
-596 GGQEVNLASPKQLQT
+596 GGQEVNLASPKQLQS

-618 MPKTRRTKTG
+618 MPKTRKTKTG

-643 DHPFLHNLMAF
+643 DHAFLHNLMAF

-673 DERIH
+673 DQRIH

-721 HTDERT
+721 YSDEPT

-739 RIMAHLSE
+739 RIMAHMSQ
-747 DEGLIQAYQDG
+747 DEGLIQAYQHG

-768 VFEVAPEDV
+768 VFDVAPEEV

-797 SFGLSKQL
+797 SFGLSRQL

-814 LMTSYFDRFGSVQRY
+814 LMTSYFDRFGAVQHY
-829 LRNVVRQARKD
+829 LRSVVRQARKD

-854 DLRSDNRQ
+854 DLQSDNRQ

-882 LIKKAMLGVQE
+882 LIKKAMLGVQS
-893 RIEQEGLYSRMI
+893 RLEQENLKSRMI
-905 LQVHDELILEVIES
+905 LQVHDELIIEVIDS
-919 EIEAAEQILV
+919 EIEAAQTILI
-929 EEMSSAATL
+929 EEMSSAASL
-938 KVPLDVQ
+938 RVPLDVQ
-945 VGKGY
+945 IGKGY

>member
-1 MWCVR
+1 M
-6 HTCGASSRQARQLV
+6 LV
-20 RLGDVTATNNSA
+20 RLDTVTASKNTA
-32 SDSSNTLMV
+32 SDTSNTLMV

-57 ENFQTQTGQHTNAV
+57 ENFQTATGQHTNAV
-71 YGFLNMLLAMIREQK
+71 YGFLSMLLAMIREQR
-86 PTHIAVAWDMD
+86 PTHVAVAFDLE

-108 YKAGRDKTPDEFHGQ
+108 YKAGRDKTPEEFYGQ
-123 IDLTKQVM
+123 IDLIKQVM
-131 DALNIPNIELDG
+131 DALQIPSIEVDG
-143 YEADDIVATMATRA
+143 YEADDIVATMATSA
-157 EDAGWKARV
+157 AASDWDARI

-172 TFQLINDNITV
+172 TFQLINDKVTV

-195 FDAAVIEERYG
+195 FDAQAIEERYG
-206 VTPQQY
+206 VTPLQY
-212 PDLAALVGET
+212 PELAALVGES

-237 ARWINKY
+237 ARWLKKY
-244 GSLQGIFDNIDEIGG
+244 GSLKGIFDNIHEIGG
-259 KKGEALREN
+259 KKGEALREH
-268 LAAVTRNRELNKLVT
+268 LDAVKRNRKLNALVT
-283 DLELPLDLEDTVM
+283 NLELPVAIAETEL
-296 VNPDRNQVAELFD
+296 VNPDRNMVSELFD
-309 ALEFNTIRDRLFTTF
+309 ALEFNTIRDRVFTTF
-324 EQQLGTDEEPPPA
+324 EQHLGSSEEPAPA
-337 EDMPDTLLIDEVVDW
+337 EAMPQTTLLEDLDAW
-352 ETFLTNVNEPVSVFC
+352 QTFLDDTNQTVSVFF
-367 HINPPAVITRR
+367 HIDPPATITRR

-396 SESTAVIDLD
+396 SDATAVIDLD
-406 TASKELGQA
+406 TADQA
-415 IVAFLSDSA
+415 IGTAVTEFLADPKYS
-424 YAKVVYDLKSI
+424 KVVYDLKGI
-435 LKALATTSSNSPLPA
+435 LKALATSPEASVLQA
-450 RPDVNTSIVGVEDDV
+450 HPDVNTAIHGVADDV

-472 QPDRRGYELTDL
+472 QPDRRGYELADL
-484 VQTYLNTRLETL
+484 VQTYLDTRLDSVT
-496 AATENQGQLE
+496 APENQGQLDI
-506 LEGIAD
+506 EGITD
-512 DNAEELAQYARNA
+512 GNAHLLAQYARNA
-525 WMIHRLNDV
+525 WMIHRLNETMDT
-534 MGEQLEERGAVS
+534 ELQNRDAVG

-556 VVLAKIELN
+556 LVLAKIEL
-565 GIGIDRERLDSLLA
+565 IGIAIDRNRLDNLLA
-579 GFSNEVEKAQ
+579 GFTNEVDNAQ
-589 QSAFASI
+589 ESAFASI

-611 VLFETLD
+611 VLFETLE
-618 MPKTRRTKTG
+618 MPKTRKTKTG
-628 YSTDADSLA
+628 FSTDAGSLA

-643 DHPFLHNLMAF
+643 DHPFLHNLMSY

-667 LDSIAD
+667 LDSIAA

-708 RQIRDIFVAGTNP
+708 RQIRDIFVAGSNP
-721 HTDERT
+721 QTDDRT

-739 RIMAHLSE
+739 RIMAHMSE

-758 EDLHRFVGSQ
+758 EDLHRFVGAQ
-768 VFEVAPEDV
+768 VFAVEPEDV

-797 SFGLSKQL
+797 SFGLSRQL

-814 LMTSYFDRFGSVQRY
+814 LMTSYFDRFGAVQRY

-840 GYTETMLG
+840 GYTQTMIG

-854 DLRSDNRQ
+854 DLQSDNRQ

-882 LIKKAMLGVQE
+882 LIKKAMLGVQARLE
-893 RIEQEGLYSRMI
+893 AEGLKSRMI
-905 LQVHDELILEVIES
+905 LQVHDELILEVIDS
-919 EIEAAEQILV
+919 EIHAAEQILV

-938 KVPLDVQ
+938 NVPLDVQ

>member
-1 MWCVR
+1 M
-6 HTCGASSRQARQLV
+6 LV
-20 RLGDVTATNNSA
+20 RLESVTATNNSA
-32 SDSSNTLMV
+32 SDSSKTLMV

-57 ENFQTQTGQHTNAV
+57 ENFQTATGQHTNAV
-71 YGFLNMLLAMIREQK
+71 YGFLNMLLAMIREQQ
-86 PTHIAVAWDMD
+86 PTHIAVAWDME

-108 YKAGRDKTPDEFHGQ
+108 YKAGRDKTPDEFYGQ

-131 DALNIPNIELDG
+131 NALNIPSIELDG

-212 PDLAALVGET
+212 PELAALVGET

-244 GSLQGIFDNIDEIGG
+244 GGLQGIYDNIDDIGG
-259 KKGEALREN
+259 KKGEALREH
-268 LAAVTRNRELNKLVT
+268 LDDVKRNRELNALVT
-283 DLELPLDLEDTVM
+283 NLELPLELDDTVL
-296 VNPDRNQVAELFD
+296 VNPDRNLVAELFD
-309 ALEFNTIRDRLFTTF
+309 ALEFNAIRDRLFTTF
-324 EQQLGTDEEPPPA
+324 EQQLGTAEEPEPA
-337 EDMPDTLLIDEVVDW
+337 EEMPETTLIDAVDEW
-352 ETFLTNVNEPVSVFC
+352 ETFLTGLTGPVSIFC
-367 HINPPAVITRR
+367 QIDPPPVITRR

-396 SESTAVIDLD
+396 ADATAVIDIDL
-406 TASKELGQA
+406 ASKELGQA
-415 IVAFLSDSA
+415 VIAFLSDSA

-435 LKALATTSSNSPLPA
+435 LKALATTATGSALPA

-472 QPDRRGYELTDL
+472 QPDRRGYDLTDL
-484 VQTYLNTRLETL
+484 VQTYLNTRLESI
-496 AATENQGQLE
+496 AATENQGQLDI
-506 LEGIAD
+506 EGLSD
-512 DNAEELAQYARNA
+512 DKAPQLAQYARNA
-525 WMIHRLNDV
+525 WMIHQLNDV
-534 MGEQLEERGAVS
+534 MGEELQERDAVS

-556 VVLAKIELN
+556 VVLATIELI
-565 GIGIDRERLDSLLA
+565 GVGIDRERLDSLLA
-579 GFSNEVEKAQ
+579 GFTNEVEKAQ
-589 QSAFASI
+589 QSAYASI

-708 RQIRDIFVAGTNP
+708 RQIRDIFVAGANP
-721 HTDERT
+721 ESDERT

-747 DEGLIQAYQDG
+747 DDGLIEAYQDG

-768 VFEVAPEDV
+768 VFEVEPADV

-797 SFGLSKQL
+797 SFGLSRQL

-814 LMTSYFDRFGSVQRY
+814 LMTSYFDRFGSVQKY

-840 GYTETMLG
+840 GYTQTMLG

-854 DLRSDNRQ
+854 DLKSDNRQ

-882 LIKKAMLGVQE
+882 LIKKAMLGVQD
-893 RIEQEGLYSRMI
+893 RLAKDGMKSRMI
-905 LQVHDELILEVIES
+905 LQVHDELILEVIDS
-919 EIEAAEQILV
+919 EIDAAEQILV

>member
-1 MWCVR
+1 MLQRCAV
-6 HTCGASSRQARQLV
+6 LV
-20 RLGDVTATNNSA
+20 RLGIVTASKNTV
-32 SDSSNTLMV
+32 SDNSNTLMV

-57 ENFQTQTGQHTNAV
+57 ENFQTVTGQHTNAV
-71 YGFLNMLLAMIREQK
+71 YGFLSMLLAMIREQR
-86 PTHIAVAWDMD
+86 PTHVAVAFDLE

-108 YKAGRDKTPDEFHGQ
+108 YKAGRDKTPEEFYGQ
-123 IDLTKQVM
+123 VDLIKQVM
-131 DALNIPNIELDG
+131 DALQIPTVEVDG
-143 YEADDIVATMATRA
+143 YEADDIVATMATSA
-157 EDAGWKARV
+157 AAAGWDARI

-172 TFQLINDNITV
+172 TFQLINDNVTV

-195 FDAAVIEERYG
+195 FDANAIEERYG

-212 PDLAALVGET
+212 PELAALVGES

-237 ARWINKY
+237 ARWLKKY
-244 GSLQGIFDNIDEIGG
+244 GGLQGIYDNIDDIGG
-259 KKGEALREN
+259 KKGEALREH
-268 LAAVTRNRELNKLVT
+268 LDSVKRNRELNALVT
-283 DLELPLDLEDTVM
+283 NLELPVEMDEAVL
-296 VNPDRNQVAELFD
+296 VNPDRNMVAELFD
-309 ALEFNTIRDRLFTTF
+309 ALEFNTIRDRVFTTF
-324 EQQLGTDEEPPPA
+324 EQHLGSDEEPAPT
-337 EDMPDTLLIDEVVDW
+337 EEMPETTLIDELEDW
-352 ETFLTNVNEPVSVFC
+352 QTFLANVHESVSVYF
-367 HINPPAVITRR
+367 HINPPATITRR
-378 KIPAPGDYGE
+378 KIPVPGDYGE
-388 IRALGFAT
+388 IRAVGFAT
-396 SESTAVIDLD
+396 VDATAVIDLD
-406 TASKELGQA
+406 NADAALGA
-415 IVAFLSDSA
+415 AVTDFLGDKHYS
-424 YAKVVYDLKSI
+424 KVVYDLKAI
-435 LKALATTSSNSPLPA
+435 LKALATSPEQSVLQA
-450 RPDVNTSIVGVEDDV
+450 QPDVNVSVIGVEDDV

-484 VQTYLNTRLETL
+484 VQTYLQTRLETI
-496 AATENQGQLE
+496 AETESQGQLE
-506 LEGIAD
+506 LEGLT
-512 DNAEELAQYARNA
+512 DNNAHVLAQYARNA
-525 WMIHRLNDV
+525 WMIRRLNET
-534 MGEQLEERGAVS
+534 MGAELQERSAVG

-556 VVLAKIELN
+556 VVLATMELI
-565 GIGIDRERLDSLLA
+565 GIGIDRQRLDSLLA
-579 GFSNEVEKAQ
+579 GFTNEVEKAQ
-589 QSAFASI
+589 ESAFASI

-618 MPKTRRTKTG
+618 MPKTRKTKTG

-643 DHPFLHNLMAF
+643 DHPFLHNLMSY

-673 DERIH
+673 DGRIH

-701 PVRTPAG
+701 PVRTAAG

-721 HTDERT
+721 LAAEPTA
-727 TLLTADYSQIEM
+727 LLTADYSQIEM
-739 RIMAHLSE
+739 RIMAHMSE
-747 DEGLIQAYQDG
+747 DEGLIQAYRDG

-768 VFEVAPEDV
+768 VFEVEPDEV

-797 SFGLSKQL
+797 SFGLSRQL

-814 LMTSYFDRFGSVQRY
+814 LMSSYFDRFGAVQRY

-840 GYTETMLG
+840 GYTQTMIG

-854 DLRSDNRQ
+854 DLQSDNRQ

-882 LIKKAMLGVQE
+882 LIKKAMLGVQA
-893 RIEQEGLYSRMI
+893 RLASDDLKSRMI
-905 LQVHDELILEVIES
+905 LQVHDELILEVIDS
-919 EIEAAEQILV
+919 EIDAAEQILV
-929 EEMSSAATL
+929 EEMSSAAAL

>member
-1 MWCVR
+1 
-6 HTCGASSRQARQLV
+6 
-20 RLGDVTATNNSA
+20 
-32 SDSSNTLMV
+32 MV

-57 ENFQTQTGQHTNAV
+57 DNFQTATGQHTNAV
-71 YGFLNMLLAMIREQK
+71 YGFLNMLLAMIREQQ

-108 YKAGRDKTPDEFHGQ
+108 YKAGRDKTPDEFYGQ
-123 IDLTKQVM
+123 IDLIKQIM

-143 YEADDIVATMATRA
+143 YEADDIVATMATNA

-195 FDAAVIEERYG
+195 FDAATIEERYG
-206 VTPQQY
+206 VSPAQY

-237 ARWINKY
+237 ARWIKKY
-244 GSLQGIFDNIDEIGG
+244 GGLQGVLDNIDNIGG

-268 LAAVTRNRELNKLVT
+268 LEAVQRNRELNKLVT
-283 DLELPLDLEDTVM
+283 NLELPLELDETVM

-324 EQQLGTDEEPPPA
+324 EQQLGTTEEPPPA
-337 EDMPDTLLIDEVVDW
+337 EDMPETVLIDEITDW
-352 ETFLTNVNEPVSVFC
+352 EAFLTSISEPVSVFC
-367 HINPPAVITRR
+367 HITPPAVITKR

-396 SESTAVIDLD
+396 SHATAVLD
-406 TASKELGQA
+406 VDAASEELGQA
-415 IVAFLSDSA
+415 VIAFLSDSA

-435 LKALATTSSNSPLPA
+435 LKALATTAPISPLPA

-472 QPDRRGYELTDL
+472 QPDRRGYDLTDL
-484 VQTYLNTRLETL
+484 VQTYLNTRLESIV
-496 AATENQGQLE
+496 ATENQGQLE
-506 LEGIAD
+506 LEGIDD
-512 DNAEELAQYARNA
+512 DNAQQLAQYARNA
-525 WMIHRLNDV
+525 WMIHRLNEV
-534 MGEQLEERGAVS
+534 MGEQLAERDAVP

-556 VVLAKIELN
+556 IVLAKMELI

-579 GFSNEVEKAQ
+579 GFTNEVEKAQ

-721 HTDERT
+721 RSDERT

-739 RIMAHLSE
+739 RIMAHMSE
-747 DEGLIQAYQDG
+747 DAGLIQAYQDG
-758 EDLHRFVGSQ
+758 EDLHRFVGAQ
-768 VFEVAPEDV
+768 VFEVEPEDV

-797 SFGLSKQL
+797 SFGLSRQL

-814 LMTSYFDRFGSVQRY
+814 LMTSYFDRFGAVQRY

-840 GYTETMLG
+840 GYTQTMLG

-854 DLRSDNRQ
+854 DLQSDNRQ

-882 LIKKAMLGVQE
+882 LIKKAMLGVQDRLE
-893 RIEQEGLYSRMI
+893 RDGLYSRMI
-905 LQVHDELILEVIES
+905 LQVHDELILEVIDS
-919 EIEAAEQILV
+919 EVDAAEQILV

>member
-1 MWCVR
+1 M
-6 HTCGASSRQARQLV
+6 LV
-20 RLGDVTATNNSA
+20 RLGTVTATNNSA

-57 ENFQTQTGQHTNAV
+57 DNFQTATGQHTNAV
-71 YGFLNMLLAMIREQK
+71 YGFLNMLLAMIREQQ

-108 YKAGRDKTPDEFHGQ
+108 YKAGRDKTPDEFYGQ
-123 IDLTKQVM
+123 IDLIKQIM

-143 YEADDIVATMATRA
+143 YEADDIVATMATNA
-157 EDAGWKARV
+157 EEAGWKARV

-195 FDAAVIEERYG
+195 FDAATIEERYG
-206 VTPQQY
+206 VSPAQY

-237 ARWINKY
+237 ARWIKKY
-244 GSLQGIFDNIDEIGG
+244 GGLQGVLDNIDNIGG

-268 LAAVTRNRELNKLVT
+268 LEAVQRNRELNKLVT
-283 DLELPLDLEDTVM
+283 NLELPLDLDETVM

-324 EQQLGTDEEPPPA
+324 EQQLGTTEEPPPA
-337 EDMPDTLLIDEVVDW
+337 EDMPETILIDEITDW
-352 ETFLTNVNEPVSVFC
+352 EAFLTSISEPVSVFC
-367 HINPPAVITRR
+367 HITPPAVITKR
-378 KIPAPGDYGE
+378 KIPAPGDYGA

-396 SESTAVIDLD
+396 SHATAVLD
-406 TASKELGQA
+406 VDAASEELGQA
-415 IVAFLSDSA
+415 VIAFLSDSA

-435 LKALATTSSNSPLPA
+435 LKALATTASSSPLPA

-472 QPDRRGYELTDL
+472 QPDRRGYDLTDL
-484 VQTYLNTRLETL
+484 VQTYLNTRLESIV
-496 AATENQGQLE
+496 ATENQGQLE
-506 LEGIAD
+506 LEGIDD
-512 DNAEELAQYARNA
+512 DNAQQLAQYARNA
-525 WMIHRLNDV
+525 WMIHRLNEV
-534 MGEQLEERGAVS
+534 MGEQLAERDAVP

-556 VVLAKIELN
+556 IVLAKMELI

-579 GFSNEVEKAQ
+579 GFTNEVEKAQ

-721 HTDERT
+721 RSDERT

-739 RIMAHLSE
+739 RIMAHMSE
-747 DEGLIQAYQDG
+747 DAGLIQAYQDG
-758 EDLHRFVGSQ
+758 EDLHRFVGAQ
-768 VFEVAPEDV
+768 VFEVEPEDV

-797 SFGLSKQL
+797 SFGLSRQL

-814 LMTSYFDRFGSVQRY
+814 LMTSYFDRFGAVQRY

-840 GYTETMLG
+840 GYTQTMLG

-854 DLRSDNRQ
+854 DLQSDNRQ

-882 LIKKAMLGVQE
+882 LIKKAMLGVQDRLE
-893 RIEQEGLYSRMI
+893 RDGLYSRMI
-905 LQVHDELILEVIES
+905 LQVHDELILEVIDS
-919 EIEAAEQILV
+919 EVDAAEQILV

>member
-1 MWCVR
+1 
-6 HTCGASSRQARQLV
+6 
-20 RLGDVTATNNSA
+20 
-32 SDSSNTLMV
+32 MV

-57 ENFQTQTGQHTNAV
+57 ENFQTATGQHTNAV

-97 TPTFRSEQYPE
+97 TPTFRSAQYPE
-108 YKAGRDKTPDEFHGQ
+108 YKAGRDKTPDEFYGQ

-131 DALNIPNIELDG
+131 NALNIPSIELDG

-195 FDAAVIEERYG
+195 FDAGVIVERYG

-212 PDLAALVGET
+212 PELAALVGET

-244 GSLQGIFDNIDEIGG
+244 GGLQGIYDNIDDIAG
-259 KKGEALREN
+259 KKGEALREH
-268 LAAVTRNRELNKLVT
+268 LDEVKRNRELNALVT
-283 DLELPLDLEDTVM
+283 NLELPLNLDDTVM
-296 VNPDRNQVAELFD
+296 VNPDRNLVAELFD
-309 ALEFNTIRDRLFTTF
+309 ALEFNAIRDRVFTTF
-324 EQQLGTDEEPPPA
+324 EQQLGTAEEPPPA
-337 EDMPDTLLIDEVVDW
+337 EEMPETTLIDAVDDW
-352 ETFLTNVNEPVSVFC
+352 ETFLTGVTGPVSIFC
-367 HINPPAVITRR
+367 QIDPPAVITRR

-396 SESTAVIDLD
+396 ADATAVIDIDL
-406 TASKELGQA
+406 ASKELGQA
-415 IVAFLSDSA
+415 VIAFLSDSG
-424 YAKVVYDLKSI
+424 YAKVVYDLKNI
-435 LKALATTSSNSPLPA
+435 LKALATTATGSALPA

-472 QPDRRGYELTDL
+472 QPDRRGYDLTDL
-484 VQTYLNTRLETL
+484 VQTYLNTRLESI

-506 LEGIAD
+506 IEGLAD
-512 DNAEELAQYARNA
+512 DNAQQLAQYARNA
-525 WMIHRLNDV
+525 WMIHQLNDV
-534 MGEQLEERGAVS
+534 MGEELQERDALH

-556 VVLAKIELN
+556 VVLATIELI
-565 GIGIDRERLDSLLA
+565 GVGIDRERLDSLLA
-579 GFSNEVEKAQ
+579 GFTNEVEKAQ
-589 QSAFASI
+589 QSAYASI

-708 RQIRDIFVAGTNP
+708 RQIRDIFVAGP
-721 HTDERT
+721 HPASDERT

-747 DEGLIQAYQDG
+747 DDGLIQAYQDG

-768 VFEVAPEDV
+768 VFEVDPADV

-797 SFGLSKQL
+797 SFGLSRQL

-814 LMTSYFDRFGSVQRY
+814 LMTSYFDRFGSVQKY

-840 GYTETMLG
+840 GYTQTMLG

-854 DLRSDNRQ
+854 DLKSDNRQ

-882 LIKKAMLGVQE
+882 LIKKAMLGVQHRLE
-893 RIEQEGLYSRMI
+893 KDGLKSRMI
-905 LQVHDELILEVIES
+905 LQVHDELILEVIDS

-929 EEMSSAATL
+929 EEMSAAATL

>member
-1 MWCVR
+1 M
-6 HTCGASSRQARQLV
+6 TASK
-20 RLGDVTATNNSA
+20 DTA
-32 SDSSNTLMV
+32 SDISKTLMA

-57 ENFQTQTGQHTNAV
+57 ENFQTATGQHTNAV
-71 YGFLNMLLAMIREQK
+71 YGFLSMLLAMIREQK
-86 PTHIAVAWDMD
+86 PTHVAVAFDLD
-97 TPTFRSEQYPE
+97 TPTFRSEQYSE
-108 YKAGRDKTPDEFHGQ
+108 YKAGRDKTPEEFSGQ
-123 IDLTKQVM
+123 IDLIKKVM
-131 DALNIPNIELDG
+131 DALQIPSIEVDG
-143 YEADDIVATMATRA
+143 YEADDIVATMSTNAA
-157 EDAGWKARV
+157 AAGWDARI

-172 TFQLINDNITV
+172 TFQLINDNVTV
-183 LYPMRGVSELPP
+183 LYPMRGVSDLPP
-195 FDAAVIEERYG
+195 FDADTIVERYG
-206 VTPQQY
+206 VTPAQY
-212 PDLAALVGET
+212 PELAALVGES

-237 ARWINKY
+237 ARWLKKY
-244 GSLQGIFDNIDEIGG
+244 GSLKGVLDHIDEIGG
-259 KKGEALREN
+259 KKGDALREH
-268 LAAVTRNRELNKLVT
+268 LDDVKRNRELNALVT
-283 DLELPLDLEDTVM
+283 TLELPLSLEEAVL
-296 VNPDRNQVAELFD
+296 VSPDRNKVSELFD
-309 ALEFNTIRDRLFTTF
+309 ALEFNTIRDRVFTTF
-324 EQQLGTDEEPPPA
+324 DQHLGGAEESEPDV
-337 EDMPDTLLIDEVVDW
+337 DMPETALIDNLDDW
-352 ETFLTNVNEPVSVFC
+352 QAFLVGVNEPISVFF
-367 HINPPAVITRR
+367 HINPPATITRR

-388 IRALGFAT
+388 IRALGFST
-396 SESTAVIDLD
+396 SDATAVIDID
-406 TASKELGQA
+406 QASAELGQTVA
-415 IVAFLSDSA
+415 AFLADER
-424 YAKVVYDLKSI
+424 YTKVVYDLKTA
-435 LKALATTSSNSPLPA
+435 LKALATAPSHSVLPA
-450 RPDVNTSIVGVEDDV
+450 QRDVNTSIIGVADDV

-472 QPDRRGYELTDL
+472 QPDRRGYELADL
-484 VQTYLNTRLETL
+484 VQTYLNARLDTVP
-496 AATENQGQLE
+496 TSQNQGQLV
-506 LEGIAD
+506 LEGVND
-512 DNAEELAQYARNA
+512 DNAAQLAQYARNA
-525 WMIHRLNDV
+525 WMIHQLNDI
-534 MGEQLEERGAVS
+534 MGSTLEDRGSVE

-556 VVLAKIELN
+556 VVLAKIEL
-565 GIGIDRERLDSLLA
+565 IGIAIDRQRLDNLLA
-579 GFSNEVEKAQ
+579 GFTNEVDKAQ
-589 QSAFASI
+589 ESAYASI
-596 GGQEVNLASPKQLQT
+596 GGDQVNLASPKQLQI

-618 MPKTRRTKTG
+618 MPKTRKTKTG
-628 YSTDADSLA
+628 FSTDADSLA

-643 DHPFLHNLMAF
+643 DHPFLHNLMAY

-673 DERIH
+673 DERVH

-721 HTDERT
+721 YVDERT

-739 RIMAHLSE
+739 RIMAHMSE
-747 DEGLIQAYQDG
+747 DNGLIQAYKDG

-768 VFEVAPEDV
+768 VFDVEPDEV

-797 SFGLSKQL
+797 SFGLSRQL

-814 LMTSYFDRFGSVQRY
+814 LMSSYFDRFGAVQRY

-840 GYTETMLG
+840 GYTQTMLG

-854 DLRSDNRQ
+854 DLQSDNRQ

-893 RIEQEGLYSRMI
+893 RLEADGLKSRMI
-905 LQVHDELILEVIES
+905 LQVHDELILEVIDT

-929 EEMSSAATL
+929 EEMSAAANL
-938 KVPLDVQ
+938 LVPLDVQ